1 MFIHYRV
8 GFEEK
13 SFPILV
19 NFGEACKINSKK
31 EGKVNDLWSEIWT
44 IFALQQLCL
53 SINY

>member
-31 EGKVNDLWSEIWT
+31 EGKVFERFLHS
-44 IFALQQLCL
+44 
-53 SINY
+53 SNYVCR